1 MYESPLQQQI
11 MERNNN
17 LNDDGYKKLRSA
29 RLTGGSR
36 LTYVRNL
43 FESDESIS
51 SVLQP
56 SHPSCALALAV
67 ANMSRQ
73 ARRAC
78 ARFCFKGVILRE
90 IEKQTKTSKQAG
102 NIGHRTIPSV
112 TVFSI
117 PLSTIVSTE
126 LNKS

>member
-43 FESDESIS
+43 FESDESIR
-51 SVLQP
+51 P
-56 SHPSCALALAV
+56 SFNHPSCALALAV